1 VRRSARVA
9 LLLAAAAHLACS
21 GVASRP
27 VGPPG
32 PDLPQIL
39 VTLPPAPPAA
49 WEHTARELAA
59 AYGLYV
65 YRAWRMASLDLPC
78 IVYGV
83 PPGLSQER
91 VLARMAVDHRV
102 ESVQPV
108 RRFEVLGQTAAGS
121 RGDPY
126 AHLQAGTL
134 AVRAGAAHRWAT
146 GRGVRVALID
156 TGVDVGHPDLAGRIA
171 EVEDFVERGGFTRDV
186 HGTAVAG
193 VISAVAGNGVGI
205 AGVAPEADL
214 VALKACW
221 PLAPG
226 AVEAACDSYTL
237 VQAVDTAIAV
247 RARVIHMSLGGP
259 DDPLLARLLA
269 AAGKRGIA
277 VVAAGDPSR
286 PDLGFPASLPGVIAV
301 VPEEGSGEG
310 SGRTA
315 AGAAAPSVL
324 RVPALRAP
332 GVDVLTT
339 VPGGAYDFLS
349 GSSLAAAFATGVAA
363 LLLERRPSLTPA
375 DLARLLGASRR
386 PAAGPATRVA
396 EAGVGTP
403 SAEGLDACDAVTR
416 LLDLSPDACPGAVR
430 SAR

>member
-1 VRRSARVA
+1 MRRAARA
-9 LLLAAAAHLACS
+9 LLLAAAPLVACS
-21 GVASRP
+21 GLAPRP
-27 VGPPG
+27 AVGPSG

-83 PPGLSQER
+83 PPGLSPER

-108 RRFEVLGQTAAGS
+108 RRFEVLGQAAARP

-126 AHLQAGTL
+126 GHLQKGTL
-134 AVRAGAAHRWAT
+134 AVQAGAAHRWAT
-146 GRGVRVALID
+146 GRGVRVAVID
-156 TGVDVGHPDLAGRIA
+156 TGVDVGHPDLAGRI
-171 EVEDFVERGGFTRDV
+171 VQVDDFVDRGGFTRDV

-193 VISAVAGNGVGI
+193 VIAAVADNGIGI
-205 AGVAPEADL
+205 TGVAPEAQI

-226 AVEAACDSYTL
+226 SAEAACDSYTL
-237 VQAVDTAIAV
+237 VQAVDTAIAARV
-247 RARVIHMSLGGP
+247 RVIHLSLGGP

-269 AAGKRGIA
+269 AAGERGIA
-277 VVAAGDPSR
+277 VVAAGDPGR

-301 VPEEGSGEG
+301 LPEEGGGEG
-310 SGRTA
+310 GGGTA
-315 AGAAAPSVL
+315 EDAARAPAV
-324 RVPALRAP
+324 RAP

-363 LLLERRPSLTPA
+363 LLLEREPRLPPA
-375 DLARLLGASRR
+375 DLARLLGESAR
-386 PAAGPATRVA
+386 PAAEPAPGAVA
-396 EAGVGTP
+396 G
-403 SAEGLDACDAVTR
+403 SRGLDACGAVTR
-416 LLDLSPDACPGAVR
+416 LLELPAEACLADPR